1 MPSPL
6 AAVATTNAT
15 RTQITGTLRWR
26 ARPAATPPMTGFSE
40 SRVTRRQS
48 RGGCVGVV
56 VMTGQGSQSGT
67 PHPMEKHP
75 EPTLRPSP
83 PGQAGFRVVP
93 DGGQPQEAATL
104 VP

>member
-15 RTQITGTLRWR
+15 RTQTTGTLRSR
-26 ARPAATPPMTGFSE
+26 ARLAVTPPMTGFSE

-48 RGGCVGVV
+48 RGGSVGVV

-75 EPTLRPSP
+75 EPTLRPPP

-93 DGGQPQEAATL
+93 DGEKQPQAA
-104 VP
+104 